1 MAEVL
6 SQTEIDALLAA
17 VSAGSVETDEAIAA
31 GELAIKKD
39 WIAYD
44 LTSQEK
50 IVRSRL
56 VALQGIHE
64 RFSRLIRTTLSTTL
78 KKSVVVNCTNTD
90 FVRFSDYLANIL
102 LPTSINIIEMTNLKG
117 FMLLVMS
124 SKLTYALIDAYYGGS
139 ERPFSKIGGR
149 EEFTMIESNMIQK
162 ICELA
167 IKDMKEAWRLNYPLE
182 LKYSRSEGNP
192 HFVGSIHGS
201 ETVAVVTFEIEFE
214 NLSGSFAVILQVR
227 PLDAIQQSLS
237 VNVTG
242 EISGENDSWR
252 EHWLTELNSF
262 PLELCVELGETTRNL
277 TDLQKLKPGDILPLT
292 QDAASPLNAYL
303 EGVTKLEGL
312 MGVCRGNRAIR
323 ITDFVD
329 SRKTT

>member
-17 VSAGSVETDEAIAA
+17 VSAGSIETEEAMAA
-31 GELAIKKD
+31 AAEVGKKD

-44 LTSQEK
+44 LTTHEK

-64 RFSRLIRTTLSTTL
+64 RFSRIFRATLSNTL

-90 FVRFSDYLANIL
+90 FIRFSDYLSNIL
-102 LPTSINIIEMTNLKG
+102 LPTSLNIIEMSNLKG
-117 FMLLVMS
+117 FMVLVMS

-149 EEFTMIESNMIQK
+149 EEFTTIESNMIQK
-162 ICELA
+162 VCELA
-167 IKDMKEAWRLNYPLE
+167 IKDMQEAWKLNFPLE
-182 LKYSRSEGNP
+182 LKYSRSESNP
-192 HFVGSIHGS
+192 HFVGRIHGS
-201 ETVAVVTFEIEFE
+201 EPVAIVTFEIEFE
-214 NLSGSFAVILQVR
+214 NLSGSFVVILQVR
-227 PLDAIQQSLS
+227 PMDAIQQNLS

-242 EISGENDSWR
+242 EISGESDSWR
-252 EHWLTELNSF
+252 EHWLTELNSL
-262 PLELCVELGETTRNL
+262 PLDLRVELGNTMKNL
-277 TDLQKLKPGDILPLT
+277 TDVKSLKVGDIIPLT
-292 QDAASPLNAYL
+292 QDAASPLHASL
-303 EGVTKLEGL
+303 EGIAKIEGL

-323 ITDFVD
+323 LTNFVD